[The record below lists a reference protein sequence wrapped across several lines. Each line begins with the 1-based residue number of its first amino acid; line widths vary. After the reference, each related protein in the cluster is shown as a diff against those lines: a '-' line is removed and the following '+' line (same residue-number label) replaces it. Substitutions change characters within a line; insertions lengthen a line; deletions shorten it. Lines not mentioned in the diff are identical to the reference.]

1 MAASEENR
9 RKALKTA
16 VAALSLEKGFDAVDK
31 ASLSVLAEIIQSCK
45 LFIKTYF
52 KYVICLFVFQTSTVI
67 T

>member
-31 ASLSVLAEIIQSCK
+31 ASLSVLTEIIQSCK
-45 LFIKTYF
+45 LFRHL
-52 KYVICLFVFQTSTVI
+52 CLFSTVHCYNI
-67 T
+67 ECLWL